1 MSTYEAIRGV
11 TWTLRKLLQDNMVT
25 TSTTPVTVTLVP
37 PDVSVS
43 GVSGR
48 RVNLFLYLVE
58 ENAYLKNQEIPGEGY
73 PGAYGHPP
81 LSLNLHY
88 LMTGY
93 SEGDSSNESELAAQE
108 ALADAMGVFHDFAI
122 LTPNNATLDSSLI
135 GEFEQVKITLQPAS
149 LDEMTKVWSAIPS
162 ANYRCSVAYNVSVV
176 QIESRTPRRTALP
189 VKTRRL
195 HAATM
200 GRPRITAV
208 YRTPA
213 LPGDPKGDV
222 RAAVGQSLTIEG
234 SGFRALQTW
243 VRLGGLDPIPVVP
256 TADGL
261 IQIIVPDAFYPP
273 VPPNPPQAIPPDQQ
287 LQPGP
292 QLVEVRI
299 QRSGEGIQ
307 GGLDRGTTFS
317 EPQVEVSNQY
327 VFVLVPAITA
337 VTPNPA
343 NVTGLLTVQG
353 TRLFQLG
360 LKSFVFVSDVAI
372 EVVEPTGT
380 DPWIAPTSTKVQV
393 PLSPL
398 ATAQPPLTLPNSYAV
413 HVQMNGA
420 LSVDEPSVGFQ

>member
-25 TSTTPVTVTLVP
+25 TTTTPVSVTLVP

-58 ENAYLKNQEIPGEGY
+58 ENAFLKNQEIPGEGY

-93 SEGDSSNESELAAQE
+93 SETDASNESELPAQE

-135 GEFEQVKITLQPAS
+135 GQFEQVKITLQPAS

-176 QIESRTPRRTALP
+176 QIESRTPRRMALP

-200 GRPRITAV
+200 GCPRITAV
-208 YRTPA
+208 YRTPT
-213 LPGDPKGDV
+213 LPSDLKGDV

-256 TADGL
+256 SSDGL
-261 IQIIVPDAFYPP
+261 LQVTVPDAFYPP
-273 VPPNPPQAIPPDQQ
+273 VPPNPPVAIPPDLQ

-299 QRSGEGIQ
+299 QRSGDGIQ
-307 GGLDRGTTFS
+307 GGLDRGTTSS
-317 EPQVEVSNQY
+317 EPQAEVSNQS

-337 VTPNPA
+337 VTPDPA

-360 LKSFVFVSDVAI
+360 LRSFVFVSDVAI

-393 PLSPL
+393 SLSPV
-398 ATAQPPLTLPNSYAV
+398 ATAQPPIVLPNAYPV

-420 LSVDEPSVGFQ
+420 LSVDELSVGFQ